1 MPIQIG
7 SNFKL
12 SFNPKSID
20 VPGDYLYEFRYYW
33 HNFNDESKGYVTIG
47 TLTFTVVEKVET
59 VYLRLVGNSGAPVFN
74 MCNVFK
80 E

>member
-1 MPIQIG
+1 MNN
-7 SNFKL
+7 NFKFTFEPR
-12 SFNPKSID
+12 SFD

-33 HNFNDESKGYVTIG
+33 HNFNDESKGFVTIG

-59 VYLRLVGNSGAPVFN
+59 VYLRLVGNNFAPIID
-74 MCNVFK
+74 MCEVFK